1 MVPTFYK
8 LRVRPPRLAWALLSP
23 LPLAV
28 ALWPGVPCIAAT
40 PMLEH
45 SGLKWTL
52 TLQTSPGMRAADAT
66 PPEAPRDS
74 TPLPTLLQAAQGAAS
89 VRAAQAGTQAAQAQ
103 QKQAWASAWMPRLDA
118 SASSNHQKQSYNG
131 VQSSTP
137 ASVVQLTATLPL
149 WRAADRANVQVQQA
163 LAEQAFWQAR
173 GQQSAVAR
181 ELSLAYVAAA
191 EAAEQGRLAQAQ
203 LTLLEAQLVVNDKRL
218 RAGIGT
224 VLDQLE
230 TRTRA
235 DQVRASIRELA
246 MRARTQQLTIE
257 RLSGQRAQTP
267 AGLSVIQPPLPET
280 LPTLDEALQQATQA
294 NPQLLD
300 ARAEVD
306 AAKATTRA
314 RDAEFWQPTVDATAQ
329 TSRTRQTQRF
339 DGISEQQNVN
349 TRAYG
354 VQLNWPLFTGGY
366 QQGRTQE
373 AAALLSRSQARQDDA
388 QAVTRNGLQD
398 AYQSL
403 AQAQAMADA
412 QRDVE
417 HSAVSTYE
425 AVNKAFLAGTRSN
438 LDLLNAQQQIYTARQ
453 SLASA
458 RLTALTAHIQILALL
473 DQLDAAHTAPL
484 MAQFDARAF
493 QQAGTPVSLP
503 ASLPSTKLAP

>member
-1 MVPTFYK
+1 
-8 LRVRPPRLAWALLSP
+8 LLE
-23 LPLAV
+23 A
-28 ALWPGVPCIAAT
+28 AQTAAT
-40 PMLEH
+40 
-45 SGLKWTL
+45 
-52 TLQTSPGMRAADAT
+52 
-66 PPEAPRDS
+66 
-74 TPLPTLLQAAQGAAS
+74 
-89 VRAAQAGTQAAQAQ
+89 VRAAEAGTQAAEALR
-103 QKQAWASAWMPRLDA
+103 KQAWASAWMPRLDA
-118 SASSNHQKQSYNG
+118 SASTSQQKQTYNG
-131 VQSSTP
+131 SDSSTP
-137 ASVVQLTATLPL
+137 ASVVQFAATLPL
-149 WRAADRANVQVQQA
+149 WRAADRATVQAQQA

-173 GQQSAVAR
+173 GQKAAVAR
-181 ELSLAYVAAA
+181 DLSLAYVAAA

-203 LTLLEAQLVVNDKRL
+203 LALLESQLVVNDKRL

-230 TRTRA
+230 TRTRV

-257 RLSGQRAQTP
+257 RLSGFNGMNGQSGVRIP
-267 AGLSVIQPPLPET
+267 AGLSPLQPALPDT
-280 LPTLDEALQQATQA
+280 LPTLDDALLLATHA
-294 NPQLLD
+294 NPQLQD

-314 RDAEFWQPTVDATAQ
+314 RDAEFWQPTVDATAT

-339 DGISEQQNVN
+339 EGLSEHQNIT

-373 AAALLSRSQARQDDA
+373 ATALLSRSQARQDDA
-388 QAVTRNGLQD
+388 QSVVRGGLLD

-417 HSAVSTYE
+417 HSAVSTSE

-438 LDLLNAQQQIYTARQ
+438 LDLLNAQQQIYSARQ

-473 DQLDAAHTAPL
+473 DQLDAAHVAPL
-484 MAQFDARAF
+484 MAQFDARAYP
-493 QQAGTPVSLP
+493 ASPVSSPSAP
-503 ASLPSTKLAP
+503 ATLTRPAP